1 MERSLVLVKPD
12 AVERGLTG
20 AIVSR
25 LESKELKIIALKMLH
40 MDKSLAERHY
50 GIHRDKP
57 FFAGLVKYIT
67 SGPIVALVFE
77 GEGTVELIRQTM
89 GATDP
94 ARAEAGTIRRD
105 FGLNVERN
113 STHASDSVETAEE
126 EIKLFFAED
135 EFFSPGE

>member
-25 LESKELKIIALKMLH
+25 LESQGLKILALKMLH
-40 MDKSLAERHY
+40 MDKSLAGRHY
-50 GIHRDKP
+50 GVHRDKP
-57 FFAGLVKYIT
+57 FFTGLVNYIT

-77 GEGTVELIRQTM
+77 GEGAVELIRQTM

-94 ARAEAGTIRRD
+94 AKAETGTIRRD
-105 FGLNVERN
+105 FGINVERN
-113 STHASDSVETAEE
+113 STHASDSVETAAE
-126 EIKLFFAED
+126 EIKLFFTED
-135 EFFSPGE
+135 ELFSQGE

>member
-25 LESKELKIIALKMLH
+25 LESKGLKIIALKMLH

-57 FFAGLVKYIT
+57 FFAGLVNYIT

-94 ARAEAGTIRRD
+94 AKAEAGTIRRD

-126 EIKLFFAED
+126 EIRLFFAED
-135 EFFSPGE
+135 ELFSPGE

>member
-25 LESKELKIIALKMLH
+25 LESQGFKIIALKMLH
-40 MDKSLAERHY
+40 MDKSLAGRHY

-57 FFAGLVKYIT
+57 FFAGLVNYIT
-67 SGPIVALVFE
+67 SGPIVALVLE
-77 GEGTVELIRQTM
+77 GEGAVELIRQTM

-94 ARAEAGTIRRD
+94 AKAEAGTIRRD

-126 EIKLFFAED
+126 EIKLFFAEA
-135 EFFSPGE
+135 ELFSPGE